1 MIPDGLRLLLTQT
14 CQPLTLQAVT
24 SLGDYNLRAETFPH
38 SNMSNNIA
46 SITALEILDSRG
58 NPTVSVTVRL
68 SNGIEASAA
77 VPSGASTGIR
87 EAVELRD
94 GNPDRYGGKG
104 VLKAVSNVNRVI
116 APKLNG
122 KSPHAQREVDDL
134 MRELDGTENKSKLG
148 ANAILGVSMAVCR
161 AAALGSGVP
170 LYAHI
175 RKLHGSKKAGAP
187 FILPAP
193 MMNVLNGGAHA
204 TNNVDFQ
211 EFMLFPIGART
222 FAEALRYGAE
232 TFHTLKKLLQKRGLV
247 TAVGDEGGF
256 APNLKT
262 NDEAVELIVEA
273 IRTAGYKPGK
283 DIAIALDPAAS
294 EFYDAG
300 NYVFKKSDRSRKSPT
315 QMVGLYAQWAK
326 QYPIVSLEDGM
337 GEEDREGWQ
346 ELTNALGDRLQLVG
360 DDNFVTNPQIFAQ
373 GINNGIANAI
383 LIKLNQIGTVSETL
397 ETVAMAQEADYGA
410 VISHRSGETEDAF
423 IADFAVGTGAGQIK
437 TGSLCRSERIAKY
450 NRLLAIEHELGKKAR
465 YANNPTKAIHGDGA
479 GPGRGHAPIRATV
492 R

>member
-1 MIPDGLRLLLTQT
+1 MNTIQKVSA
-14 CQPLTLQAVT
+14 Q
-24 SLGDYNLRAETFPH
+24 
-38 SNMSNNIA
+38 
-46 SITALEILDSRG
+46 EILDSRG
-58 NPTVSVTVRL
+58 NPTVMVTVAL
-68 SNGIEASAA
+68 NNGVTASAC

-94 GNPDRYGGKG
+94 GDIRRYGGKG
-104 VLKAVSNVNRVI
+104 VLKAVANVNKII
-116 APKLNG
+116 APKLKG
-122 KSPHAQREVDDL
+122 KSPFAQRAIDHL
-134 MRELDGTENKSKLG
+134 MRSLDGTETKSKLG

-161 AAALGSGVP
+161 AAALEKGLP
-170 LYAHI
+170 LYAYI
-175 RKLHGSKKAGAP
+175 RRLHGGKTRTP
-187 FILPAP
+187 YVLPTP

-211 EFMLFPIGART
+211 EFMLFPLGAPT

-247 TAVGDEGGF
+247 TSVGDEGGF

-273 IRTAGYKPGK
+273 IKAAGYRPGR

-294 EFYDAG
+294 EFFEDG
-300 NYVFKKSDRSRKSPT
+300 GYVFKKSDRSRKTPT
-315 QMVGLYAQWAK
+315 AMVKLYRQWVK
-326 QYPIVSLEDGM
+326 KYPIVSLEDGM
-337 GEEDREGWQ
+337 GEEDREGWKA
-346 ELTNALGDRLQLVG
+346 LTAALGKKLQLVG
-360 DDNFVTNPQIFAQ
+360 DDNFVTNPKIFAE
-373 GINNGIANAI
+373 GIRDGIANAI

-397 ETVAMAQEADYGA
+397 ETVALAQKAGYGA

-450 NRLLAIEHELGKKAR
+450 NRLLAIEHELGRLAR
-465 YANNPTKAIHGDGA
+465 YG
-479 GPGRGHAPIRATV
+479 GRRFPQKH
-492 R
+492 